1 MKPLSELLLEA
12 KADAPPLRYG
22 VEQVVAAGRRR
33 RRRRNTGWAIVA
45 AAAVAAVIGV
55 PQFVTRADGGPPVL
69 PAVPSPAVSG
79 PAFAYRGYPAG
90 SYEAGD
96 ATWLYPDYSGG
107 HVYRAGTRESVARLE
122 VYRPGVVPD
131 DGAELGYR
139 PNRLKQNIMVW
150 KYTDDAYAVLTPDDN
165 SGLTEADLRALADRF
180 NPGGGRAI
188 RVAYRVGYLPVG
200 YRIID
205 VISQPGGEVN
215 VSNVTL
221 QNPEG
226 GVVAF
231 RVGMNPGRAT
241 EPQCGENSSGMS
253 AYNEMPVENALCV
266 LPMGGDRFL
275 QIDGGGLPLSEVRR
289 IFESTAADRDPADD
303 ASWYPVDEAFPTS
316 ARLPAR

>member
-12 KADAPPLRYG
+12 KADAPPPRYG

-69 PAVPSPAVSG
+69 PAVPSPGVSG
-79 PAFAYRGYPAG
+79 PVFAFRGYTAG
-90 SYEAGD
+90 AYEAGE
-96 ATWLYPDYSGG
+96 ASWLYRDYSGA
-107 HVYRAGTRESVARLE
+107 HVYRTGTRESVARLE

-139 PNRLKQNIMVW
+139 KGRLDRDVMVW
-150 KYTDDAYAVLTPDDN
+150 KYTDDAYAVLTPDEG

-180 NPGGGRAI
+180 HPGDGRAV
-188 RVAYRVGYLPVG
+188 RVAYRVGYIPAG

-221 QNPEG
+221 QNPAG
-226 GVVAF
+226 DGVAF
-231 RVGMNPGRAT
+231 RVGMVPGQAVK
-241 EPQCGENSSGMS
+241 PGCGEDGSEMTT
-253 AYNEMPVENALCV
+253 YNEVPVRNPMCV

-275 QIDGGGLPLSEVRR
+275 QINGGGLPLTEVRR
-289 IFESTAADRDPADD
+289 IFESTVADRDPADD
-303 ASWYPVDEAFPTS
+303 AAWYPVDEAFPAS
-316 ARLPAR
+316 ARLTIG